1 VKRCFVI
8 QGYGQKTDYSNGRV
22 LDLDASYAVIKEA
35 VEDAGLECLRCDEIA
50 HSGVIDVPMYQQLLE
65 ADLVIADLSTY
76 NINAAFELGVR
87 YALRPHCTLIV
98 AESQFRNPFDTS
110 HTVMLSYEHLGKDVG
125 AQEARRFRRA
135 LKGQIEALRAAQRI
149 DSPVYTYLPQLQP
162 PAAAQAVVPRSAPT
176 LGALEVLTT
185 GATAAP
191 ATPAAP
197 EPAGHDLSLKQL
209 LETAQQLVDQRLYA
223 AASSLLEELRRQRP
237 HDSDITQRLAL
248 AIYKSEQPDAQT
260 ALHAA
265 RELLRELNPA
275 STNDPQTLGLW
286 GAIHK
291 RLWEHSAHAP
301 YLDAS
306 IEGYERGFYLKQ
318 DHYNGINLAFML
330 DVRGELAA
338 SSGDMANAITD
349 HTLAARVRREVLRWC
364 VDQAERLREVD
375 PMDRYWVLASLWEA
389 SLGLGDEPGRLKWEA
404 QLATITVPEAMRS
417 TRERQATQLRDLLA
431 SARMRG
437 MPIGAAPNRAPDDA
451 AIPPAGAPA
460 IPAIPRERQ
469 DSALPASPGG

>member
-1 VKRCFVI
+1 MKRCFVI

-35 VEDAGLECLRCDEIA
+35 VEDAGLECIRCDEIA

-162 PAAAQAVVPRSAPT
+162 PAAVQASTPRSAPV
-176 LGALEVLTT
+176 LEAGGAVAMLTT
-185 GATAAP
+185 GATAAV
-191 ATPAAP
+191 P
-197 EPAGHDLSLKQL
+197 EPAGRDLSLKQL

-223 AASSLLEELRRQRP
+223 PAASLLEELRRQRP

-291 RLWEHSAHAP
+291 RLWEHRAHAP

-364 VDQAERLREVD
+364 ADQAERLREVD

-404 QLATITVPEAMRS
+404 QLATITVPEAMRT

-437 MPIGAAPNRAPDDA
+437 MPIGAAPNRAADDA
-451 AIPPAGAPA
+451 VIAPVA
-460 IPAIPRERQ
+460 PPAIPRERQ

>member
-1 VKRCFVI
+1 
-8 QGYGQKTDYSNGRV
+8 
-22 LDLDASYAVIKEA
+22 
-35 VEDAGLECLRCDEIA
+35 
-50 HSGVIDVPMYQQLLE
+50 MYQQLLE

-162 PAAAQAVVPRSAPT
+162 PAAVQASTPRSAPV
-176 LGALEVLTT
+176 LEAGGAVAMLTT
-185 GATAAP
+185 GATAAV
-191 ATPAAP
+191 P
-197 EPAGHDLSLKQL
+197 EPAGRDLSLKQL

-223 AASSLLEELRRQRP
+223 PAASLLEELRRQRP

-291 RLWEHSAHAP
+291 RLWEHRAHAP

-364 VDQAERLREVD
+364 ADQAERLREVD

-404 QLATITVPEAMRS
+404 QLATITVPEAMRT

-437 MPIGAAPNRAPDDA
+437 MPIGAAPNRAADDA
-451 AIPPAGAPA
+451 VIAPVA
-460 IPAIPRERQ
+460 PPAIPRERQ

>member
-1 VKRCFVI
+1 
-8 QGYGQKTDYSNGRV
+8 
-22 LDLDASYAVIKEA
+22 
-35 VEDAGLECLRCDEIA
+35 
-50 HSGVIDVPMYQQLLE
+50 M
-65 ADLVIADLSTY
+65 
-76 NINAAFELGVR
+76 
-87 YALRPHCTLIV
+87 
-98 AESQFRNPFDTS
+98 
-110 HTVMLSYEHLGKDVG
+110 
-125 AQEARRFRRA
+125 
-135 LKGQIEALRAAQRI
+135 
-149 DSPVYTYLPQLQP
+149 
-162 PAAAQAVVPRSAPT
+162 
-176 LGALEVLTT
+176 LTT
-185 GATAAP
+185 GATAAV
-191 ATPAAP
+191 P
-197 EPAGHDLSLKQL
+197 EPAGRDLSLKQL

-223 AASSLLEELRRQRP
+223 PAASLLEELRRQRP

-291 RLWEHSAHAP
+291 RLWEHRAHAP

-364 VDQAERLREVD
+364 ADQAERLREVD

-404 QLATITVPEAMRS
+404 QLATITVPEAMRT

-437 MPIGAAPNRAPDDA
+437 MPIGAAPNRAADDA
-451 AIPPAGAPA
+451 VIAPVA
-460 IPAIPRERQ
+460 PPAIPRERQ

>member
-1 VKRCFVI
+1 MKRCFVI

-35 VEDAGLECLRCDEIA
+35 VEDAGLECIRCDEIA

-162 PAAAQAVVPRSAPT
+162 PAAVQASTPRSAPV
-176 LGALEVLTT
+176 LEAGGAVAMLTT
-185 GATAAP
+185 GATAAV
-191 ATPAAP
+191 P
-197 EPAGHDLSLKQL
+197 EPAGRDLSLKQL

-223 AASSLLEELRRQRP
+223 PAASLLEELRRQRP

-364 VDQAERLREVD
+364 ADQAERLREVD

-404 QLATITVPEAMRS
+404 QLATITVPEAMRT

-437 MPIGAAPNRAPDDA
+437 MPIGAAPNRAADDA
-451 AIPPAGAPA
+451 VIAPVA
-460 IPAIPRERQ
+460 PPAIPRERQ

>member
-35 VEDAGLECLRCDEIA
+35 VEDAGLECIRCDEIA

-162 PAAAQAVVPRSAPT
+162 PAAVQASTPRSAPV
-176 LGALEVLTT
+176 LEAGGAVAMLTT
-185 GATAAP
+185 GATAAV
-191 ATPAAP
+191 P
-197 EPAGHDLSLKQL
+197 EPAGRDLSLKQL

-223 AASSLLEELRRQRP
+223 PAASLLEELRRQRP

-291 RLWEHSAHAP
+291 RLWEHRAHAP

-364 VDQAERLREVD
+364 ADQAERLREVD

-404 QLATITVPEAMRS
+404 QLATITVPEAMRT

-437 MPIGAAPNRAPDDA
+437 MPIGAAPNRAADDA
-451 AIPPAGAPA
+451 VIAPVA
-460 IPAIPRERQ
+460 PPAIPRERQ

>member
-35 VEDAGLECLRCDEIA
+35 VEDAGLECIRCDEIA

-162 PAAAQAVVPRSAPT
+162 PAAVQASTPRSAPV
-176 LGALEVLTT
+176 LEAGGAVAMLTT
-185 GATAAP
+185 GATAAV
-191 ATPAAP
+191 P
-197 EPAGHDLSLKQL
+197 EPAGRDLSLKQL

-223 AASSLLEELRRQRP
+223 PAASLLEELRRQRP

-291 RLWEHSAHAP
+291 RLWEHRAHAP

-364 VDQAERLREVD
+364 ADQAERLREVD

-404 QLATITVPEAMRS
+404 QLATITVPEAMRT

-437 MPIGAAPNRAPDDA
+437 MPIGAAPNRAADDA
-451 AIPPAGAPA
+451 VIAP
-460 IPAIPRERQ
+460 PAIPRERQ